1 MVEFS
6 ASSIE
11 RSGFNLQVLGFEK
24 SFNGDNNLDKGSGE
38 VEVVRFGYSQTIT
51 DVQNC
56 CMAAHRRSKSDYR
69 KSPKM

>member
-24 SFNGDNNLDKGSGE
+24 SFNGDNNLDKGFGE
-38 VEVVRFGYSQTIT
+38 VEVVRFGYSQTIS
-51 DVQNC
+51 VV
-56 CMAAHRRSKSDYR
+56 
-69 KSPKM
+69 